1 MSTDQEIRAVLETA
15 LAPLGVVV
23 EDVSVSPAGKR
34 RLVRVLV
41 DRDISDLEPS
51 DGTSRVTALT
61 LDDVAD
67 ASRAVDVVLEEG
79 DVMGSTPYV
88 LEVSS
93 PGVGRALTSRDQFR
107 RQVGRLV
114 EVRHPGGTDTGRL
127 LEVGA
132 DHLELEVPPTKK
144 TPSRRVTV
152 AVADVERGTV
162 QVEFTHHDSSTD
174 GRDADDP
181 SVDHAPADADASA
194 TEEDH

>member
-1 MSTDQEIRAVLETA
+1 MSTDEEISAVLETA

-23 EDVSVSPAGKR
+23 EDVTVSAAGKR

-41 DRDISDLEPS
+41 ERDIGDLDAS

-67 ASRAVDVVLEEG
+67 ASRAVDAALEDG
-79 DVMGSTPYV
+79 DVMGSAPYV

-93 PGVGRALTSRDQFR
+93 PGVGRALTTHDQFR

-114 EVRHPGGTDTGRL
+114 EVRHVGGTDTGRL
-127 LEVGA
+127 VEVGL
-132 DHLELEVPPTKK
+132 DDLVLEVPATRK
-144 TPSRRVTV
+144 TSARRLTV
-152 AVADVERGTV
+152 ALPDVERGTV
-162 QVEFTHHDSSTD
+162 QVEFTHHESSTD
-174 GRDADDP
+174 GRDELAPD
-181 SVDHAPADADASA
+181 VDHAPADADASA

>member
-1 MSTDQEIRAVLETA
+1 MSTDQQIRAVLEPA

-23 EDVSVSPAGKR
+23 EDVAVSSAGKR

-41 DRDISDLEPS
+41 DRDISDLDAS

-67 ASRAVDVVLEEG
+67 ASRAVDAQLEEG
-79 DVMGSTPYV
+79 DVMGAAPYV

-93 PGVGRALTSRDQFR
+93 PGVGRALATRDQFR

-114 EVRHPGGTDTGRL
+114 ELRHGGGTDTGRL
-127 LEVGA
+127 VGVGA
-132 DHLELEVPPTKK
+132 DSLELEIPPTKK
-144 TPSRRVTV
+144 TPARRLTV

-174 GRDADDP
+174 GRDASGP
-181 SVDHAPADADASA
+181 SVDHAPADADAPA
-194 TEEDH
+194 PEEDH